1 MNFLPGVVRGGHV
14 VLSDGSQLP
23 LPVHTKAVDGQSVI
37 YGIRPEHL
45 DIGSDSEG
53 LATEVV
59 VVEPTGADTQV
70 FTKISGVEVTSVFR
84 ERHAFTPG
92 STIRLKADAGRAHLF
107 DAASGKALV
116 A

>member
-1 MNFLPGVVRGGHV
+1 VRGNQVALADGLVLPMPAHARATEGQPV
-14 VLSDGSQLP
+14 V
-23 LPVHTKAVDGQSVI
+23 

-45 DIGSDSEG
+45 HIASGEEG

-70 FTKISGVEVTSVFR
+70 FTKIAGVEVTSVFR

-92 STIRLKADAGRAHLF
+92 STIRLLPDASRAHLF
-107 DAASGKALV
+107 DASSGQSLAI
-116 A
+116 